1 MKIIKL
7 CKEYKRIFNY
17 YIKRYKVKKYL
28 RDKKGFPDS
37 NVRNK
42 IENLA
47 LRIIAEVTAWV
58 TNRANTLFVAN

>member
-1 MKIIKL
+1 MKIFKL

-17 YIKRYKVKKYL
+17 YIKRYKAKKYL